1 MLYLANVVQSSP
13 DISATAR
20 ITRTKN
26 TKLTTGQSAKTIPI
40 MAWI

>member
-13 DISATAR
+13 DAR

-26 TKLTTGQSAKTIPI
+26 TKLTIGQSAKTIPI
-40 MAWI
+40 MA